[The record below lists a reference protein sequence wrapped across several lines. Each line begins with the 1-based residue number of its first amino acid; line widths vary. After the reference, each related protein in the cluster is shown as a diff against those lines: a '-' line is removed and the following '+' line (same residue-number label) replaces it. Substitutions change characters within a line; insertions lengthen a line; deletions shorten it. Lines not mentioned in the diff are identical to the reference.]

1 MMVSSVFP
9 LEGERSEEKV
19 VVAVRSVVPTIVSV
33 RIADRF
39 GQRGLA
45 AVARSSHVLVT
56 APLGVGGSSVQV
68 RIVGWDGVPTGQPV
82 GNKGGDDLEIGR
94 SFVLIFNIIGG
105 CVIQLARDM
114 EIC

>member
-9 LEGERSEEKV
+9 LEGERSEEKI

-39 GQRGLA
+39 GQMGLA

-56 APLGVGGSSVQV
+56 APLGVGGSGV
-68 RIVGWDGVPTGQPV
+68 RV
-82 GNKGGDDLEIGR
+82 
-94 SFVLIFNIIGG
+94 
-105 CVIQLARDM
+105 
-114 EIC
+114 

>member
-1 MMVSSVFP
+1 MIISSVFP
-9 LEGERSEEKV
+9 VERERLEEKV
-19 VVAVRSVVPTIVSV
+19 VVVVRGVVPAIVSV
-33 RIADRF
+33 RVADRF
-39 GQRGLA
+39 GKRGAA
-45 AVARSSHVLVT
+45 AVARPSHVLVT

-94 SFVLIFNIIGG
+94 SFVLIFNVIGG
-105 CVIQLARDM
+105 CVIRLARDM